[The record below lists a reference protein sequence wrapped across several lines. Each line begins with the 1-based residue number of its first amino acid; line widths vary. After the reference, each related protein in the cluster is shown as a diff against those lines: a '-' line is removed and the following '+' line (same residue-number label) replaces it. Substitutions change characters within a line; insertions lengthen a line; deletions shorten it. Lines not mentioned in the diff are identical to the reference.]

1 MQKLKQNAEFNS
13 VIFRAYDIRGVF
25 GEELTCEVVYE
36 IAKAIGTIA
45 YKKNQ
50 KEIVVGRDGR
60 ISSPELSK
68 ILIDGLIS
76 TGRDVIDIGIVP
88 TPVTYFASHY
98 LGTNNCVMLTGSH
111 NAAEYN
117 GLKTVLAGIS
127 LFAEGIEEIKEY
139 VISKDYKT
147 GQGVLRH
154 EDVSAEYIKR
164 VSSDIN
170 VSIKS
175 SPKIVIDCGN
185 GSAGEIAPRL
195 FEALGCAVI
204 TMFSEIDGNFP
215 NHHPDPSQPENL
227 KHLVRKVRE
236 ESADIGFAFDG
247 DGDRLGVVD
256 AMGNIIWPD
265 KQLMLLAIDVLS
277 RNKGCNIIF
286 DVKCTKYL
294 KSVIE
299 SSSGKALMWKTGH
312 SFIKQKMHEVNALL
326 AGEMSGHIFFKE
338 RWYGFDDALYT
349 ASRFIEIFSR
359 SKKNPTELFEQLP
372 YGISTPELRMF
383 LKEEEH
389 DNFMKK
395 FTESIRSLDAEIID
409 IDGLRIEYN
418 DGWGLV
424 RPSNTSPYMILRFEA
439 DTELVLER
447 IQSEFRTII
456 NLIKPNAKIPF

>member
-1 MQKLKQNAEFNS
+1 M
-13 VIFRAYDIRGVF
+13 V
-25 GEELTCEVVYE
+25 
-36 IAKAIGTIA
+36 
-45 YKKNQ
+45 
-50 KEIVVGRDGR
+50 
-60 ISSPELSK
+60 
-68 ILIDGLIS
+68 
-76 TGRDVIDIGIVP
+76 
-88 TPVTYFASHY
+88 
-98 LGTNNCVMLTGSH
+98 TGSH

-147 GQGVLRH
+147 GQGAVRH

-204 TMFSEIDGNFP
+204 TMFPEIDGNFP

-227 KHLVRKVRE
+227 KHLVSRVRE
-236 ESADIGFAFDG
+236 ERADIGFAFDG

-277 RNKGCNIIF
+277 RNKGTNIIF

-299 SSSGKALMWKTGH
+299 SSNGKALMWKTGH
-312 SFIKQKMHEVNALL
+312 SFIKQKMNEVNALL

-349 ASRFIEIFSR
+349 ASRFIEIFSN
-359 SKKNPTELFEQLP
+359 SKKTPTELFEQLP
-372 YGISTPELRMF
+372 YGVSTPELRMF
-383 LKEEEH
+383 LKEREH

-395 FTESIRSLDAEIID
+395 FTENIRSLDAEIID
-409 IDGLRIEYN
+409 IDGLRIEYK

-424 RPSNTSPYMILRFEA
+424 RPSNTSPYIIFRFEA
-439 DTELVLER
+439 DVELELER
-447 IQSEFRTII
+447 IQAEFRKII
-456 NLIKPNAKIPF
+456 NLIKPNTKIPF

>member
-1 MQKLKQNAEFNS
+1 M
-13 VIFRAYDIRGVF
+13 V
-25 GEELTCEVVYE
+25 
-36 IAKAIGTIA
+36 
-45 YKKNQ
+45 
-50 KEIVVGRDGR
+50 
-60 ISSPELSK
+60 
-68 ILIDGLIS
+68 
-76 TGRDVIDIGIVP
+76 
-88 TPVTYFASHY
+88 
-98 LGTNNCVMLTGSH
+98 TGSH

-204 TMFSEIDGNFP
+204 TIFSEIDGNFP

-447 IQSEFRTII
+447 IQSEFRTITVSYTHLTLPT
-456 NLIKPNAKIPF
+456 NREV

>member
-1 MQKLKQNAEFNS
+1 
-13 VIFRAYDIRGVF
+13 
-25 GEELTCEVVYE
+25 
-36 IAKAIGTIA
+36 
-45 YKKNQ
+45 
-50 KEIVVGRDGR
+50 
-60 ISSPELSK
+60 
-68 ILIDGLIS
+68 
-76 TGRDVIDIGIVP
+76 
-88 TPVTYFASHY
+88 
-98 LGTNNCVMLTGSH
+98 
-111 NAAEYN
+111 
-117 GLKTVLAGIS
+117 
-127 LFAEGIEEIKEY
+127 
-139 VISKDYKT
+139 
-147 GQGVLRH
+147 
-154 EDVSAEYIKR
+154 
-164 VSSDIN
+164 
-170 VSIKS
+170 
-175 SPKIVIDCGN
+175 
-185 GSAGEIAPRL
+185 
-195 FEALGCAVI
+195 
-204 TMFSEIDGNFP
+204 
-215 NHHPDPSQPENL
+215 
-227 KHLVRKVRE
+227 
-236 ESADIGFAFDG
+236 
-247 DGDRLGVVD
+247 
-256 AMGNIIWPD
+256 MGNIIWPD

-277 RNKGCNIIF
+277 RNKGTNIIF

-299 SSSGKALMWKTGH
+299 SSNGKALMWKTGH
-312 SFIKQKMHEVNALL
+312 SFIKQKMNEVNALL

>member
-1 MQKLKQNAEFNS
+1 M
-13 VIFRAYDIRGVF
+13 
-25 GEELTCEVVYE
+25 
-36 IAKAIGTIA
+36 
-45 YKKNQ
+45 
-50 KEIVVGRDGR
+50 
-60 ISSPELSK
+60 
-68 ILIDGLIS
+68 
-76 TGRDVIDIGIVP
+76 
-88 TPVTYFASHY
+88 
-98 LGTNNCVMLTGSH
+98 
-111 NAAEYN
+111 
-117 GLKTVLAGIS
+117 
-127 LFAEGIEEIKEY
+127 
-139 VISKDYKT
+139 
-147 GQGVLRH
+147 LRH

-175 SPKIVIDCGN
+175 SPKIVIACGN
-185 GSAGEIAPRL
+185 GSAGERAPRL
-195 FEALGCAVI
+195 IEALGCDVI
-204 TMFSEIDGNFP
+204 TIFSEIDGNFP

-395 FTESIRSLDAEIID
+395 FTENIRSLDAEIID